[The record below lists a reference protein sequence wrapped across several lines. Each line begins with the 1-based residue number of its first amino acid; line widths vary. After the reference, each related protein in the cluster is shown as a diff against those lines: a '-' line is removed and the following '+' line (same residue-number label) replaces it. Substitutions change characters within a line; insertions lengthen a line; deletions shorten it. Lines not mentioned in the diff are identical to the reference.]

1 MPAVSFNFVNVEQM
15 CHMQTKQ
22 DNFDGLSCAYMCAH
36 AVIRDNVQTF
46 LTCVKLFQAV
56 GVLKLPLHF
65 ASAAVAL
72 LNSTDYV
79 AVKDLLLDEDDDK
92 LTLATTLFADDL
104 IEMKQ

>member
-1 MPAVSFNFVNVEQM
+1 M
-15 CHMQTKQ
+15 CVCV
-22 DNFDGLSCAYMCAH
+22 LESMCAH
-36 AVIRDNVQTF
+36 AFISGNVLDY

-72 LNSTDYV
+72 LNSTDY
-79 AVKDLLLDEDDDK
+79 APIKDLLLDEDDDK

-104 IEMKQ
+104 IEIKQ

>member
-1 MPAVSFNFVNVEQM
+1 
-15 CHMQTKQ
+15 
-22 DNFDGLSCAYMCAH
+22 MCACVLERVH
-36 AVIRDNVQTF
+36 VCARDYQWQCVDY

-79 AVKDLLLDEDDDK
+79 PIKDLLLDEDDDK

-104 IEMKQ
+104 IEIKQ

>member
-1 MPAVSFNFVNVEQM
+1 M
-15 CHMQTKQ
+15 CV
-22 DNFDGLSCAYMCAH
+22 LESMCAH
-36 AVIRDNVQTF
+36 AIISGNVLDY
-46 LTCVKLFQAV
+46 LTRVKLFQAV

-79 AVKDLLLDEDDDK
+79 PIKDLLLDEDDDK

-104 IEMKQ
+104 IEIKQ

>member
-1 MPAVSFNFVNVEQM
+1 
-15 CHMQTKQ
+15 
-22 DNFDGLSCAYMCAH
+22 MCAR
-36 AVIRDNVQTF
+36 AFISGNVLDY

-79 AVKDLLLDEDDDK
+79 PIKDLLLDEDDDK

-104 IEMKQ
+104 IEIKQ